1 MKDAKVYLG
10 VVMHESKRYIFS
22 EFLSFL
28 QRLKDQFNDKII
40 ISFMDNSEENDYSK
54 EDWGMDVKYEKTKHP
69 KIEDKMMIYSPTI
82 EISFNINLDD
92 SSVPYDIMK
101 SIHTKFYTRNE
112 DEC

>member
-1 MKDAKVYLG
+1 MYNPSNTL
-10 VVMHESKRYIFS
+10 
-22 EFLSFL
+22 
-28 QRLKDQFNDKII
+28 DKLIAENKWFYDII
-40 ISFMDNSEENDYSK
+40 ENA
-54 EDWGMDVKYEKTKHP
+54 